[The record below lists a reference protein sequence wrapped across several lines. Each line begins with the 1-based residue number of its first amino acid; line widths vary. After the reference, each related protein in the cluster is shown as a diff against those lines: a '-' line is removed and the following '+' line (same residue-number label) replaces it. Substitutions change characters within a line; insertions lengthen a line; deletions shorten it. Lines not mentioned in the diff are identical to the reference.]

1 MTTERIALPPKL
13 LPVFSPPRGAVQYRG
28 SFGGRGSG
36 KSFSFAKMA
45 AVWGV
50 AEPLRILA
58 VRDLQVTIKESFHA
72 ELKGAIE
79 AEPWLAERYEVG
91 VDYLRGFNGT
101 EFIFRG
107 LRHNT
112 GSIKSLAGID
122 LTIVEEAEDVSEE
135 AWIALEATVLRRPK
149 SELWSIWNPKR
160 RGSPVDKRF
169 RQFFDPATMRF
180 AKMNWRDNPRFPS
193 GLNDLR
199 RRQQES
205 MSEEMYRHIWEG
217 DYEAESDMQF
227 IGGGLVREAMA
238 REPYAEIGDEV
249 IIGVDVARFG
259 DDRTV
264 IWPRR
269 GRDAKTMPAIV
280 MQGADTM
287 AVAARVMAEVD
298 RLRPDAVFV
307 DEGGVGGGVVDR
319 CRQMGYSVI
328 GVNFGAKADR
338 IIEGVPKCA
347 NKRAQMWATM
357 REWLRSGASIPDD
370 TQLEMDLTGPLYS
383 FDPNNAIMLERKD
396 AMKKRGVPSPDL
408 ADALALT
415 FAYSVTPRSMERFV
429 QEREVA
435 EYDPVWGRR

>member
-1 MTTERIALPPKL
+1 
-13 LPVFSPPRGAVQYRG
+13 
-28 SFGGRGSG
+28 
-36 KSFSFAKMA
+36 MA
-45 AVWGV
+45 AVWGL

-58 VRDLQVTIKESFHA
+58 ARDLQVTIKESFHA

-79 AEPWLAERYEVG
+79 AEPWLAENYEIG
-91 VDYLRGFNGT
+91 VDFLRGRNGT

-122 LTIVEEAEDVSEE
+122 LTIVEEAEDVTED

-149 SELWSIWNPKR
+149 SELWAIWNPKR
-160 RGSPVDKRF
+160 RGSPVDRRF
-169 RQFFDPATMRF
+169 RQFYDPANMAF

-199 RRQQES
+199 VSQQKS

-238 REPYAEIGDEV
+238 REAYAEMGDEV

-264 IWPRR
+264 IWTRR
-269 GRDAKTMPAIV
+269 GRDAKSMPPIV

-287 AVAARVMAEVD
+287 AVAARVMAEID
-298 RLRPDAVFV
+298 LRRPDAVFV

-319 CRQMGYSVI
+319 CRQMGYSVV
-328 GVNFGAKADR
+328 GVNFGGKADR
-338 IIEGVPKCA
+338 IIEGAPKSA
-347 NKRAQMWATM
+347 NKRAEIWASM
-357 REWLRSGASIPDD
+357 RAWLQAGGSIPDD
-370 TQLEMDLTGPLYS
+370 AKLEMDLTGPLYS
-383 FDPNNAIMLERKD
+383 FDVNNAIQLEKKAD
-396 AMKKRGVPSPDL
+396 MKKRGVPSPDM

-415 FAYSVTPRSMERFV
+415 FSYPVVPRSMERMI
-429 QEREVA
+429 QEREVQD
-435 EYDPVWGRR
+435 YDPVWGPR